1 MIRKHLLLFLA
12 GILFYSQP
20 LYSQLLPQI
29 HLDKPFKQ
37 DFSIKYSGKVDAGNR
52 FSLAV
57 DRNGTVQ
64 VVENGKLLRPAYGA
78 FQQDGKLVPDQSYL
92 SMKDKQILAIQRYQD
107 QLVYLSDKAI
117 LSNAWAGDLYLSHAL
132 KDVYAFEGGNRMDFV
147 AVGKNQIQYLR
158 KELKTSPIPI
168 KQQIFD
174 ICFEEKRNR
183 FLLLHEDGILGFSQ
197 EGNKVTELFTGKGLT
212 SFDLHPTKDLAVVGT
227 NEGFFTLDLSNLK
240 PSALVS
246 KLPWPEITA
255 VEVVGEDY
263 WFGSKKGAFRLNEAG
278 EISYYYGERW
288 ILGEQVLDLAV
299 DGNAVHMLTQNGLGT
314 IIFQEITLAEK
325 AQLLEDQVR
334 KMHIRHGFNA
344 SLQLSEKGNLPT
356 GRLKDSDND
365 GLWTSMYL
373 AGEAFRYV
381 VTGSQDAL
389 ANCKES
395 LLAME
400 RLYTVNPVEGF
411 PSRSIERSGY
421 IGQLDDPDRWQ
432 HASDPEWD
440 WKATTS
446 SDEAIGHVFVFG
458 VLAELVADPWIKAK
472 SIELMESL
480 MDHILRNNLYLID
493 FDGKPTLWGKWHP
506 DYVNGFPTQVGDRK
520 LNSSNI
526 IAMLQT
532 AYHFTGK
539 QAYKNKAYELMEKH
553 GYFENLMRP
562 MSEIGE
568 AGDGSGDLSK
578 LLSDAWN
585 HSDDE
590 MYFLGYWGL
599 YRYAFTPELKE
610 QYKKAIL
617 DHWKAERP
625 EKEALWN
632 IFTAMVQPENFDLK
646 ESIWFLERHPIDL
659 IGWQTQNSHR
669 KDLEFLPANFR
680 RQTTTR
686 VLPPSETRIARHNAN
701 RFTLDGGNEGMT
713 AYSAGDIWLLPYWM
727 GRYLQVIQ

>member
-1 MIRKHLLLFLA
+1 MTQRILNLFLA
-12 GILFYSQP
+12 GILFSVAP
-20 LYSQLLPQI
+20 LFAQQSSQI

-37 DFSIKYSGKVDAGNR
+37 DFSIKYPGKVDVGNR

-57 DRNGTVQ
+57 DRNGTVK
-64 VVENGKLLRPAYGA
+64 VVENGKLLHPAYGA
-78 FQQDGKLVPDQSYL
+78 FQQDGKLLPDQSYL
-92 SMKDKQILAIQRYQD
+92 PMKDKQILAIQRYQD
-107 QLVYLSDKAI
+107 QLVYLSDKAM
-117 LSNAWAGDLYLSHAL
+117 LSNAWAGDLYLPHAL
-132 KDVYAFEGGNRMDFV
+132 KDVHAFAGGNRMDFV
-147 AVGKNQIQYLR
+147 AVGKNQVQYLR

-168 KQQIFD
+168 KQQIID

-183 FLLLHEDGILGFSQ
+183 FLLLHEDGILSFPP

-212 SFDLHPTKDLAVVGT
+212 SFDLHPAKDLAIVGT
-227 NEGFFTLDLSNLK
+227 IEGFFTLDLSNLK

-246 KLPWPEITA
+246 KLPWPEIT
-255 VEVVGEDY
+255 VVKVDKEDY
-263 WFGSKKGAFRLNEAG
+263 WFGSEKGAFRITSSG
-278 EISYYYGERW
+278 EVSYYYGERW
-288 ILGEQVLDLAV
+288 IPGEKVLDLAIEG
-299 DGNAVHMLTQNGLGT
+299 DEVHILTENGMGSV
-314 IIFQEITLAEK
+314 IFREMTLVEK
-325 AQLLEDQVR
+325 AELLGEQVR

-344 SLQLSEKGNLPT
+344 SLQLAEKGNLPT

-373 AGEAFRYV
+373 AAEAFRYA
-381 VTGSQDAL
+381 VTGSNEAL
-389 ANCKES
+389 ANCRES

-411 PSRSIERSGY
+411 PSRSFERSGY

-432 HASDPEWD
+432 HATDPEWD

-458 VLAELVADPWIKAK
+458 VLAELVQDPWIKAK
-472 SIELMESL
+472 SIELLESL
-480 MDHILRNNLYLID
+480 MDHILRNDLYLID

-506 DYVNGFPTQVGDRK
+506 DYVNGFPTQIGDRK

-553 GYFENLMRP
+553 GYLENLMRP
-562 MSEIGE
+562 MAEIGE

-599 YRYAFTPELKE
+599 FRYAFTPELKE

-617 DHWKAERP
+617 DHWEAERP

-632 IFTAMVQPENFDLK
+632 IFTAMVQPENFDLN

-686 VLPPSETRIARHNAN
+686 VLSPSETRIARHNAN

-713 AYSAGDIWLLPYWM
+713 AYSAGDIWLLPYWL
-727 GRYLQVIQ
+727 GRYLRVIQ